1 MKQTRRGFVPQDR
14 ENFSDESLDV
24 LGAACADLYFLL
36 NRAYDDENA
45 LTFVGNHYQLLSRQ
59 REALKRAVLPRD
71 KITGRGRRC
80 RKGSLKGK
88 RLAIDGFNI
97 IITLEAAL
105 SEETTLIRCMDGVI
119 RDLCGLHGSYSI
131 IADTEEVLNWLGEYL
146 SGKKIESVVFYLDKQ
161 VSNSGRLKE
170 KILSVMAEN
179 GVAAEAELSLN
190 PDSVLRGMEYVV
202 SGDRIILEYC
212 QSWVNLAADMIA
224 EKLPGRRIVDFC
236 GKTVQ

>member
-1 MKQTRRGFVPQDR
+1 MARDS
-14 ENFSDESLDV
+14 ENFGEKSLDI
-24 LGAACADLYFLL
+24 LGSACADLYFLL
-36 NRAYDDENA
+36 NRGYDDESA
-45 LTFVGNHYQLLSRQ
+45 LVFVGNRYRLLRRQ
-59 REALKRAVLPRD
+59 REAVKRAVLPLE
-71 KITGRGRRC
+71 KIARHESRRW
-80 RKGSLKGK
+80 KGSLKGK

-105 SEETTLIRCMDGVI
+105 SKETTLVRCMDGVI

-131 IADTEEVLNWLGEYL
+131 IADTAGVLDWLGEYL
-146 SGKKIESVVFYLDKQ
+146 SEKEIAGAAFYLDRQ
-161 VSNSGRLKE
+161 VSNSGRLRE

-202 SGDRIILEYC
+202 TGDRVILEHC

-236 GKTVQ
+236 ERAGFL

>member
-1 MKQTRRGFVPQDR
+1 
-14 ENFSDESLDV
+14 
-24 LGAACADLYFLL
+24 L
-36 NRAYDDENA
+36 NRGYDDESA

-59 REALKRAVLPRD
+59 REALKRATLPRE
-71 KITGRGRRC
+71 KIARREC
-80 RKGSLKGK
+80 CCWKESLKGK

-105 SEETTLIRCMDGVI
+105 SEETTLVRCMDGVI
-119 RDLCGLHGSYSI
+119 RDLCGLHGNYSI
-131 IADTEEVLNWLGEYL
+131 IADTADALNWLGEYL
-146 SGKKIESVVFYLDKQ
+146 SGKEIESAVFYLDKQ

-179 GVAAEAELSLN
+179 GVAASAELSPN

-202 SGDRIILEYC
+202 TGDRVILEYC

-224 EKLPGRRIVDFC
+224 EKLPGRRIVDFY
-236 GKTVQ
+236 GKAAQETIEHE